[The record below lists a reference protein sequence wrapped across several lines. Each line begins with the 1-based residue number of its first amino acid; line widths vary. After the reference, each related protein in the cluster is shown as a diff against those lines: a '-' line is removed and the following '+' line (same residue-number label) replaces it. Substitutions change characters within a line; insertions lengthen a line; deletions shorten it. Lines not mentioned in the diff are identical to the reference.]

1 MTLEVALKAFVH
13 RFIHC
18 GFRSSPISALADND
32 TASHLRQT
40 SFIEMATRVEQLDC
54 FPRVGWVE
62 GPTPV
67 VALDGLAAELGL
79 GWLGVKRDDAI
90 GKFGGSS
97 KVRKLDYLLASPRFE
112 RAPAWVSVGAI
123 GSGHLACLAQAATE
137 LDKRLRV
144 HVFNE
149 PLSDGV
155 VDNLAA
161 IAGGSAEMRHHRSR
175 TTMVLRNPALF
186 LGRGTADCPVIPAG
200 GTQRVGTLGT
210 VRAGL
215 ELAEQVRAG
224 LLPEPSRIVLSWGTG
239 GTVVGLSVGLAL
251 GGLRTRVDA
260 VAVVERI
267 LSTRS
272 MLASQQRAVIALLES
287 AGVEGARGL
296 QPAEV
301 TMLRGQL
308 GRGYGHPT
316 AAALAAVE
324 RAQVA
329 GLKLEPVYTGKA
341 LALLLEQAP
350 PGAKLVPGE
359 ELSAGA
365 ERPENEAVL
374 FWNTNR
380 GALPMPD
387 PAWRERLPVSLA
399 GRIPS

>member
-1 MTLEVALKAFVH
+1 MV
-13 RFIHC
+13 
-18 GFRSSPISALADND
+18 
-32 TASHLRQT
+32 
-40 SFIEMATRVEQLDC
+40 TRVEQLEC
-54 FPRVGWVE
+54 FPRLGWVE
-62 GPTPV
+62 GAAPV
-67 VALDGLAAELGL
+67 VELEELAAELGL

-90 GKFGGSS
+90 KKFGGSS
-97 KVRKLDYLLASPRFE
+97 KVRKLDYLLASPRFA

-123 GSGHLACLAQAATE
+123 GSGHLACLAQAAVE
-137 LDKRLRV
+137 MDKQLRV

-149 PLSDGV
+149 PMSHGV
-155 VDNLAA
+155 LDNLAA
-161 IAGGSAEMRHHRSR
+161 IAGGAVSIRHHRSR
-175 TTMVLRNPALF
+175 TTMVLSNPGLF
-186 LGRGTADCPVIPAG
+186 LGGGEPGCPVIPAG

-224 LLPEPSRIVLSWGTG
+224 LLPEPSRVVLPWGTG

-296 QPAEV
+296 QPAAV

-341 LALLLEQAP
+341 LALLLDLAP
-350 PGAKLVPGE
+350 LGE
-359 ELSAGA
+359 EPSAGA
-365 ERPENEAVL
+365 EQSNNEAVL

-380 GALPMPD
+380 GELPVPD
-387 PAWRERLPVSLA
+387 PAWRERLPDSLGRWLPA
-399 GRIPS
+399 GQAV